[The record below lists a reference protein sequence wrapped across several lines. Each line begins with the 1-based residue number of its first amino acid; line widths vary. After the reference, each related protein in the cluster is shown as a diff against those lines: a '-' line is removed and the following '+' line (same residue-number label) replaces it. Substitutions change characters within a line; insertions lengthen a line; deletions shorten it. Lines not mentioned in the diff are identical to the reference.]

1 MRAVRRLLGALL
13 MLLPAWLAAA
23 ELALPD
29 AAMIE
34 QRITAA
40 QADQSLTETDR
51 AAVLSELQAARADL
65 QQALARQAE
74 REQLQTSVRAAP
86 ARIAALRN
94 ERVSLPAMPPA
105 GADLATL
112 GAALADAQAALEAA
126 LAERAE
132 ADRRV
137 QALTQAPLTLQPE
150 LAQARAELQALDS
163 VDLAAEPPAATAL
176 AEARALARK
185 ARRGALQAAI
195 ALREEQLRTVELRRE
210 LAQAERD
217 AAERRAAALQDF
229 VDALSA
235 RVSAARQELARQEL
249 AEAEALVQRTADAH
263 PLIRASAARQAEL
276 TRELAG
282 VLQADDRTGAAIE
295 ATQVQQ
301 TEIETLLR
309 ATQAQL
315 ELAELS
321 GTLAQALHDR
331 RLRLPRPGDYRREAA
346 ARRRDI
352 GEARLRQLR
361 LAEARRELD
370 SPFQRAGE
378 LLQQAGVEGDPQQ
391 QAALRQQLAGLLRAE
406 AKLIGR
412 LDDAYAR
419 RIALL
424 SELDR
429 RQQQLL
435 QVARAY
441 ADLLDRRLLWTPDL
455 PPPGPPS
462 VQAWS
467 QALPIL
473 LSPARWAE
481 LPAALIRALAAQ
493 PWAGLG
499 LLVPLLLLAMRRRL
513 QQREQAEALR
523 LLDLHRDSVWL
534 TARALVYSALRAG
547 PWSLALYLLGRLVM
561 AGADEGTFG
570 YAGGAAL
577 AGIAP
582 GVFVLGLVSDIARRG
597 GVLDVH
603 YQWRTEARRVLR
615 RQMLSLRLLAVPAGF
630 LVLLGEQLAQPALRA
645 SVGRLAF
652 VVFSVALAAFLWRT
666 LHPQHGAPAA
676 YLAARPDSRLW
687 RWRRLWHLL
696 LTVTPLVPAALAV
709 AGFYYAA
716 VQLQARIVLTGAW
729 LLAVLLVYY
738 LVLRALAVAQRR
750 LRLKQALAA
759 EPADGQ
765 DGADE
770 PLDIEAVD
778 EQARALLGFVL
789 SVAVVGVLLAVWAD
803 LLPALQSLDR
813 VVLWRY
819 RLGGDANAATGV
831 VTLLSLLLAGGVA
844 ALTAFA
850 SRNLP
855 GVLEIAVLQR
865 LDMDAGSRYAVITIT
880 RYVIVTVGLVVAV
893 NLLGFDWAKAQWLV
907 AALGVG
913 IGFGLQE
920 IIANFISGL
929 IILAERPFRVGD
941 TVTVGGVSGTVT
953 RIRIR
958 ATTITDFDRKE
969 LIVPNKT
976 FITGQFVNWTLSDQ
990 MLRVVIKIGLA
1001 YGVDTAAAQKLL
1013 LDVVSANP
1021 RLLREPAPQV
1031 LFTDFGD
1038 SALEFEVR
1046 VYVRALQDSVPARH
1060 ELLMAINDALGA
1072 AGIEIPFPQRDVHL
1086 RSVDQAAAQA
1096 LGGHPPAEPR
1106 PGRGTQMTEE
1116 AS

>member
-163 VDLAAEPPAATAL
+163 VDLVAEPPAATAL

-217 AAERRAAALQDF
+217 AAERRAAALQVF

-263 PLIRASAARQAEL
+263 PLIRAAAARQAEL

-295 ATQVQQ
+295 ATQAQQ

-346 ARRRDI
+346 QRRRDI

-582 GVFVLGLVSDIARRG
+582 GVFVLGFVSDIARRG

-880 RYVIVTVGLVVAV
+880 RYIIVTVGLVVAV

>member
-1046 VYVRALQDSVPARH
+1046 AYVRALQDSVPARH